1 MSLISRI
8 IYEKKFIYS
17 LSITN
22 SPKEATMQPHQ
33 FGFNRFLKKI
43 VTAAIL
49 TSSSFVVSSET
60 TTSTDEE
67 AFLIRRIAEFWKDG
81 DYQIVREQIYD
92 FIKKYPSSTMKD
104 YLHGILGDLHLQ
116 QNDYNQALALYS
128 SIKDPA
134 IVEKIILNKLQCYYE
149 VEDYENI
156 FKEGQNYISN
166 TSYEFTSRKNE
177 FLFVLAEGYFRH
189 GITVSDEQKKIDL
202 VCKAAP
208 FYEQLTSTEYAEIS
222 SFALAEIYRLSKQNS
237 KAIEMYLSLAEKYPA
252 KKENVLFN
260 AALLEA
266 NIDKNSA
273 IELFDKVVAM
283 NGSKAGEAS
292 FNRLVLYFQT
302 ECYENVVNE
311 HRLVYSHVPESQ
323 MPIYNFVVGKS
334 FFNVKD
340 FESAISPLEKYIITQ
355 SNTSEEFRDALILQL
370 TCAKQTSNEPL
381 FDRTLVKF
389 KSFFPDDSEMG
400 KAYFIHAMMLK
411 KEGNF
416 AKAESQLKMIY
427 DQKVAFDDRESLLY
441 EYSVISHENQKY
453 ELSYEA
459 LKNFLGEFPTSDKK
473 NSAWRYYLSCCL
485 HRSKLSDQEHATYSK
500 NLFYDD
506 LQKVLTHGDSLSQQE
521 LKEYRLL
528 HAKLAFEL
536 SHYNECLENL
546 GAYISVYPSDE
557 NLAEAHLLTA
567 LSLSKIGADPE
578 KLCVHL
584 EKAIELSPD
593 LYDTGAIHLQLYNAY
608 ISRSQ
613 QTNTSPDK
621 HDLYLEKAAQ
631 YLYSAMK
638 DASSPVKIENQLWLA
653 SYYYSLSKG
662 YLSKHWMN
670 NPSDDKSV
678 QKSLDRSFEIY
689 SKVLASG
696 KHPLKGLDQS
706 QLFLESEAL
715 KYAELAGVKGQ
726 GDKKIQ
732 ILKSLVEQQSKHKEW
747 AWQFKRQALYELAA
761 CQEKLSQNEAALE
774 NYQMID
780 EYPNLAT
787 PITTISALKA
797 AKIKFDLLDKKVKN
811 EKNPQVLSIL
821 NKLKDL
827 QIRKNN
833 LSEPAHLE
841 AGLEYVKIRTQL
853 SQDSLKDSR
862 YLFFLVR
869 MKEDFTS
876 TEDLVAKEYLTGLEA
891 NPTKQQLYKAYMKFV
906 DAEIF
911 RMQSKQLAQEGRKE
925 DALAYKQKALEL
937 LLEIEKE
944 KAPTEYLH
952 AEITKSMKLLK

>member
-1 MSLISRI
+1 ML
-8 IYEKKFIYS
+8 YEKKFIYS
-17 LSITN
+17 FSITN

-43 VTAAIL
+43 VTIAFI
-49 TSSSFVVSSET
+49 TSSSMAFSSQMT
-60 TTSTDEE
+60 ASTDEE

-92 FIKKYPSSTMKD
+92 FIKKYPQSTMKD

-116 QNDYNQALALYS
+116 QNDYNQALALYT

-134 IVEKIILNKLQCYYE
+134 IVEKILLNKLQCYYE
-149 VEDYENI
+149 LEDYESI
-156 FKEGQNYISN
+156 FKEGQNYITN
-166 TSYEFTSRKNE
+166 TSKEFLDRKNE
-177 FLFVLAEGYFRH
+177 FLFVLAEGYFRY
-189 GITVSDEQKKIDL
+189 GITASDEQKKVDL

-208 FYEQLTSTEYAEIS
+208 LYEQLTSTEYAEIS
-222 SFALAEIYRLSKQNS
+222 SFALAEIYRLSKQNN
-237 KAIEMYLSLAEKYPA
+237 KAIEMYLSLADKYPA
-252 KKENVLFN
+252 KKESVLFN

-266 NIDKNSA
+266 SINKESA

-302 ECYENVVNE
+302 ESYENVVSQ
-311 HRLVYSHVPESQ
+311 HRLVYPYVPENQ

-340 FESAISPLEKYIITQ
+340 YESAIAPLEKYISSQ
-355 SNTSEEFRDALILQL
+355 DKTSEEFRDALILQL
-370 TCAKQTSNEPL
+370 TCAKQIASEPL
-381 FDRTLVKF
+381 FDKTLIKF
-389 KSFFPDDSEMG
+389 RSFFPQDSEMG

-416 AKAESQLKMIY
+416 AKAEDQLKAIY
-427 DQKVAFDDRESLLY
+427 DQKVLFDDRESLLY
-441 EYSVISHENQKY
+441 EYAVVSHENQKF
-453 ELSYEA
+453 EKSYEA
-459 LKNFLGEFPTSDKK
+459 IKTFLNDFPTSEKK

-485 HRSKLSDQEHATYSK
+485 HRSKLSDNDQPTYSK

-546 GAYISVYPSDE
+546 SAYISVYPSDE

-567 LSLSKIGADPE
+567 LSLSKMGADPE
-578 KLCVHL
+578 KLCFHL
-584 EKAIELSPD
+584 EKSIELSPD
-593 LYDTGAIHLQLYNAY
+593 LYDTSAIHLQLYNAY
-608 ISRSQ
+608 ISRSLQ
-613 QTNTSPDK
+613 AGTSMEN
-621 HDLYLEKAAQ
+621 HDLYLEKAAS

-638 DASSPVKIENQLWLA
+638 DSSQPVKVENQLWLA
-653 SYYYSLSKG
+653 SYYYSMSKG

-670 NPSDDKSV
+670 TPSDDKTIL
-678 QKSLDRSFEIY
+678 KSLDRSLEIY
-689 SKVLASG
+689 SKVLSSA
-696 KHPLKGLDQS
+696 KQPLKGLEQN

-715 KYAELAGVKGQ
+715 KYAELAGIRGQ
-726 GDKKIQ
+726 QDKKLN
-732 ILKSLVEQQSKHKEW
+732 ILKSLVDQQSKHKDW
-747 AWQFKRQALYELAA
+747 AWQFKRQALYELASS
-761 CQEKLSQNEAALE
+761 QEKLNQTEAALE

-780 EYPNLAT
+780 EYPTLAT
-787 PITTISALKA
+787 PITTLSALKA
-797 AKIKFDLLDKKVKN
+797 AKIKFDMLDKKVKN
-811 EKNPQVLSIL
+811 EKNPQVLAIL

-841 AGLEYVKIRTQL
+841 AALEYVKIRTQL
-853 SQDSLKDSR
+853 SQEALKDSR

-876 TEDLVAKEYLTGLEA
+876 TEDLVSKEYLTGISSNA
-891 NPTKQQLYKAYMKFV
+891 SKKHLYEAYMKFV
-906 DAEIF
+906 DAEIL
-911 RMQSKQLAQEGRKE
+911 RMQSKQLAHEGKKE
-925 DALAYKQKALEL
+925 EALAYKQKALEL
-937 LLEIEKE
+937 LLDIEKQ

-952 AEITKSMKLLK
+952 AEVTKSMKLLK